1 MINWPTVFLA
11 LGPAIITGIFTA
23 LGSWLLY
30 RYQLRTKT
38 QELRGQTELRA
49 RELFFEAY
57 QRGIDNSTRQTEA
70 IAKVLGQM
78 TALLHEDRDD
88 EEKQQQALCALVLM
102 MTVSVQPLLD
112 WLSELES
119 EVQQLGLTERKQRD
133 LSRIRKILSTNLDG
147 ININEVGPLYVE
159 FMTAISL
166 IYSLNNAILAK
177 KCEDL
182 FSEYLPQQK
191 ALID

>member
-30 RYQLRTKT
+30 RYQLKTKT
-38 QELRGQTELRA
+38 HELRCQTELRA

-57 QRGIDNSTRQTEA
+57 QKGIDSSTRQTEA
-70 IAKVLGQM
+70 VANVLGQM
-78 TALLHEDRDD
+78 AALVHEDSDD
-88 EEKQQQALCALVLM
+88 EERQQQALGALALM
-102 MTVSVQPLLD
+102 MKVGIQPLLEWFGD
-112 WLSELES
+112 LES
-119 EVQQLGLTERKQRD
+119 EVQQLGLTEKKQHD
-133 LSRIRKILSTNLDG
+133 LSRIRKTLSTNLDDV
-147 ININEVGPLYVE
+147 NINEVGPLYLE

-182 FSEYLPQQK
+182 FSEYLPQEK
-191 ALID
+191 ALTG